1 MTEDD
6 KAIQEDIAE
15 LKRRKLRAETLQV
28 ERDIVLNERRHF
40 LEWLRT
46 IAIAGAAAATIIKV
60 FGGA

>member
-46 IAIAGAAAATIIKV
+46 IAIAGATAATIIKV

>member
-6 KAIQEDIAE
+6 RAIQEDMAE

-28 ERDIVLNERRHF
+28 EREIVLNERRHF

-46 IAIAGAAAATIIKV
+46 IAIAGAAAATIVKV

>member
-1 MTEDD
+1 MTDD
-6 KAIQEDIAE
+6 EKAIQEDIAE
-15 LKRRKLRAETLQV
+15 LSRRKLRAETLQV

>member
-1 MTEDD
+1 MTGEE

-15 LKRRKLRAETLQV
+15 LKRRKLRAETLKV

>member
-15 LKRRKLRAETLQV
+15 LERRKLRAEILQV
-28 ERDIVLNERRHF
+28 ERDSVLNERRHF
-40 LEWLRT
+40 LEWLRS

>member
-1 MTEDD
+1 MTDD
-6 KAIQEDIAE
+6 EKAIQEDIAE
-15 LKRRKLRAETLQV
+15 LSRRKLRAETLQV
-28 ERDIVLNERRHF
+28 ERDIVQNERRHF